1 MTGRPR
7 SASDEAI
14 FEAMAAVVTAVGPS
28 RLTLTAVAGRV
39 GLSAPALTQR
49 FGSKQGLLA
58 AFAAREA
65 AAVGGALAAARAGAA
80 DPVRA
85 LVTVLAALPGAAAT
99 REGVANNLAFLQM
112 DLTDPELRP
121 DAVAHSRALRDGTA
135 ALGNRRRPGLLTP
148 DTIPGAL
155 AADLWA
161 AYCGA
166 MLTWA
171 IDGTDALP
179 DWIAGH
185 LERILAPYR
194 TDAKETTPDSPADR
208 PGTGGCLSRNST
220 AAMTRG
226 FPALHA
232 NRAPLATALPGGH
245 QNRKRVRPP
254 GSAAKVTTA
263 ERGQCGTRSTA
274 VVLATGR

>member
-1 MTGRPR
+1 M
-7 SASDEAI
+7 
-14 FEAMAAVVTAVGPS
+14 VTASGPS
-28 RLTLTAVAGRV
+28 RLTLAAVAGRV

-65 AAVGGALAAARAGAA
+65 AAVGGALAAARAGAT

-85 LVTVLAALPGAAAT
+85 LVSVLAALPGAATT

-121 DAVAHSRALRDGTA
+121 HAVAHSRALRDGTA
-135 ALGNRRRPGLLTP
+135 ALVTDAVQAGLLTP

-194 TDAKETTPDSPADR
+194 TDAKETTPD
-208 PGTGGCLSRNST
+208 
-220 AAMTRG
+220 
-226 FPALHA
+226 
-232 NRAPLATALPGGH
+232 
-245 QNRKRVRPP
+245 
-254 GSAAKVTTA
+254 
-263 ERGQCGTRSTA
+263 
-274 VVLATGR
+274 